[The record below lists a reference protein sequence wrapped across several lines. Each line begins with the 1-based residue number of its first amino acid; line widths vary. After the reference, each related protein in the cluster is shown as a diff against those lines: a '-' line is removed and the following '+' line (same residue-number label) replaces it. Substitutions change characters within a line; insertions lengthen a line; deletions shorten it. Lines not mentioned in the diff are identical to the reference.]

1 MELVVVVAE
10 EEEEDEDE
18 DDDEKGIRKLRNAIM
33 EAIREL
39 MEAIRE
45 FMKGMVGFCFKI
57 TRGCE
62 AWFLLWLEDM

>member
-33 EAIREL
+33 EAIRE
-39 MEAIRE
+39 

-62 AWFLLWLEDM
+62 AWFLLRLEDM

>member
-33 EAIREL
+33 EAIRE
-39 MEAIRE
+39 

-62 AWFLLWLEDM
+62 A